1 MGPAQRRVGRAEVT
15 MNDLSAVSERY
26 WAGAALEQKE
36 THSATPGGGF
46 ADLLASSLDRVDRLQ
61 TEADRAV
68 EDLTLGRQADIHST
82 MIAVEKAG
90 VALELAMQIRNK
102 LLNAYETLMRQQ
114 V

>member
-1 MGPAQRRVGRAEVT
+1 LTPYDGHVTEKDRRRAPATAPEHFFDLLQSSLQEVGR
-15 MNDLSAVSERY
+15 MQN
-26 WAGAALEQKE
+26 
-36 THSATPGGGF
+36 
-46 ADLLASSLDRVDRLQ
+46 
-61 TEADRAV
+61 EADRAV

-90 VALELAMQIRNK
+90 IAMELALQIRNK